1 MGRTR
6 TKTNAN
12 TMRAIGIRLEPALY
26 EWVTARA
33 KETGTSAS
41 GYCRLLVQLAR
52 KAYEQT
58 QEAANEK
65 E

>member
-1 MGRTR
+1 MAK
-6 TKTNAN
+6 TKTTTN
-12 TMRAIGIRLEPALY
+12 TMRAIGVRLEPALY
-26 EWVTARA
+26 EWVSARA
-33 KETGTSAS
+33 KELHTSAS

-52 KAYEQT
+52 KAYEQE